1 MNNDTNE
8 YLIRSLK
15 EEMEKEEFLS
25 SYDGK
30 DKVISSYDM
39 NEELKKSGALEV
51 KGYNCGFPYLSS
63 KIGKLEPGNI
73 ITVTGYSGQGKTT
86 ILISMTIKLAEQG
99 IPVLWFSYENT
110 PAQFFR
116 KFQNV
121 DLPLFYLP
129 MSNKPYDLSWFT
141 DRVKEAILKYDIKV
155 IMIDHLHYILDLF
168 QSKNSSIDIGNLL
181 RNLKIL
187 AVENELVIFL
197 VAHTKQPKDF
207 NDPDMGS
214 IRDCLTGDDL
224 IYTDK
229 GEIRVDSIKTGSKIL
244 SFGGLNKLKE
254 GMVKNVWE
262 TGEKDIYTVRTKTG
276 KEIKCSDG
284 HKFFATTSIGGS
296 FGPNNKRGIRGWT
309 KLKDLKVGEKIYV
322 AGSLPYD
329 SGDSS
334 LTLSQASTV
343 GWIIGDGHITE
354 RYHTEVTTSTMKEAQ
369 YLLHMAGISGTITP
383 YKDKKAF
390 RVHLSNKKEAN
401 WIRDL
406 FKKNKFCPVGLDKN
420 IPGFIKSLGK
430 LEKAAFLRGLFHA
443 DGSINKSGIN
453 SLTVSLCSV
462 SYSMLK
468 DVQHMLLELNIKSW
482 LRKKRTHGTY
492 PNSKGTYNL
501 CIYGQDLIIFS
512 HMIGFFCDKQHKLDN
527 LIENFIPKSKKQR
540 NLFFDKIVSIEKT
553 GREMTYDIETTTG
566 SFIVNDI
573 LTHNSSFIVQES
585 DKVLAVHRSKGSGR
599 SKVIVLKDRDFGSS
613 MGQYS
618 EFFLNGNLL
627 EEVETYKQ
635 GEVCKAASESR
646 KEGERLRDLE
656 AVKEII

>member
-8 YLIRSLK
+8 CLIRSLK

-214 IRDCLTGDDL
+214 IRD
-224 IYTDK
+224 
-229 GEIRVDSIKTGSKIL
+229 
-244 SFGGLNKLKE
+244 
-254 GMVKNVWE
+254 
-262 TGEKDIYTVRTKTG
+262 
-276 KEIKCSDG
+276 
-284 HKFFATTSIGGS
+284 
-296 FGPNNKRGIRGWT
+296 
-309 KLKDLKVGEKIYV
+309 
-322 AGSLPYD
+322 
-329 SGDSS
+329 
-334 LTLSQASTV
+334 
-343 GWIIGDGHITE
+343 
-354 RYHTEVTTSTMKEAQ
+354 
-369 YLLHMAGISGTITP
+369 
-383 YKDKKAF
+383 
-390 RVHLSNKKEAN
+390 
-401 WIRDL
+401 
-406 FKKNKFCPVGLDKN
+406 
-420 IPGFIKSLGK
+420 
-430 LEKAAFLRGLFHA
+430 
-443 DGSINKSGIN
+443 
-453 SLTVSLCSV
+453 
-462 SYSMLK
+462 
-468 DVQHMLLELNIKSW
+468 
-482 LRKKRTHGTY
+482 
-492 PNSKGTYNL
+492 
-501 CIYGQDLIIFS
+501 
-512 HMIGFFCDKQHKLDN
+512 
-527 LIENFIPKSKKQR
+527 
-540 NLFFDKIVSIEKT
+540 
-553 GREMTYDIETTTG
+553 
-566 SFIVNDI
+566 
-573 LTHNSSFIVQES
+573 SSFIVQES

-656 AVKEII
+656 AVKEIK

>member
-453 SLTVSLCSV
+453 SLTVSLCNI